1 MTIQSLLHS
10 HFTTYQHEASSSTT
24 NNNNN
29 AFSSSAW
36 RAASLIQSEL
46 TSFRLEGEIQGL
58 SLATDEKKKDDNHS
72 NDENMSDATN
82 DNTQALTQAL
92 QSILDNA
99 MVSLHSNKESHDAV
113 YHTCELLCAL
123 ISLSSSASA
132 TRGGSKESCGWEAVC
147 QQLVHRCIQYS
158 TVDKDTVRKM
168 AVHCLLWM
176 VGGWMNVKNG
186 GTKGGLKSAL
196 KSGGRS
202 GSKNTAGN
210 GAKTG
215 SGNGDNNSS
224 VKLEPW
230 KRNLI
235 TLAASALLMR
245 CTDKISKVRGVA
257 ISGVGVFFRF
267 WKETD
272 EDDDENDDETKEENE
287 EENELNQLATQFQS
301 LLLWLASNDPS
312 ASNRSLALSTLSH
325 STCRNRHVSL
335 FVERL
340 RDVDVKVREAAL
352 ECLSEVRLE
361 ELGEE
366 MLGVLR
372 GGLTKR

>member
-1 MTIQSLLHS
+1 M
-10 HFTTYQHEASSSTT
+10 
-24 NNNNN
+24 
-29 AFSSSAW
+29 
-36 RAASLIQSEL
+36 
-46 TSFRLEGEIQGL
+46 
-58 SLATDEKKKDDNHS
+58 SLATDDSLHPVDDNDDD
-72 NDENMSDATN
+72 NDNENDDNLSDATN
-82 DNTQALTQAL
+82 DNTPTTVLV
-92 QSILDNA
+92 SILDNA

-215 SGNGDNNSS
+215 SGNGDNNNS

-272 EDDDENDDETKEENE
+272 ENDDENDEETKEENE
-287 EENELNQLATQFQS
+287 ETREHQLNQLTAQFQS

-312 ASNRSLALSTLSH
+312 ASNRSLALSTLASH
-325 STCRNRHVSL
+325 SACRNRHVSL